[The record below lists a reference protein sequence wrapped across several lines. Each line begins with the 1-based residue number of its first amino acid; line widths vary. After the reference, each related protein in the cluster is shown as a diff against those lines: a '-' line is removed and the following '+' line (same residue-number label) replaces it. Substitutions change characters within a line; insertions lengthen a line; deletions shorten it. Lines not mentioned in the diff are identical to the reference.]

1 MTPGPFHSQTEYV
14 QVNGII
20 FYREHWTPRVISTGT
35 TPKGYFLFG
44 GSLSS
49 PSGKSVDWC
58 GAEANQEQ
66 LAIGCPASEMEII
79 FPQDTRHLALLV
91 PHQLMQHYFG
101 EELLAYALTSGI
113 RHLKCNPQHG
123 GHLFTRLDRMHSV
136 YSELL
141 VSDAESTTITKV
153 TAHWGYTELG
163 RFAVDYKQFFGE
175 SPSLTLKRLKA
186 SPEKKLSD
194 VLGSK

>member
-1 MTPGPFHSQTEYV
+1 
-14 QVNGII
+14 
-20 FYREHWTPRVISTGT
+20 
-35 TPKGYFLFG
+35 
-44 GSLSS
+44 
-49 PSGKSVDWC
+49 
-58 GAEANQEQ
+58 
-66 LAIGCPASEMEII
+66 
-79 FPQDTRHLALLV
+79 
-91 PHQLMQHYFG
+91 
-101 EELLAYALTSGI
+101 
-113 RHLKCNPQHG
+113 
-123 GHLFTRLDRMHSV
+123 MHSV